1 MTLKPQQ
8 TKYQIKIIEN
18 IESLS
23 KWAINPW
30 RKYSL
35 ALLLFLIGYFI
46 GSSLG
51 MISAVYNIMDPIA
64 ALISVMIFEILI
76 NLRRSFIYN
85 QSKRLLLL
93 IIDFLRIG
101 LIYGFFTEGLKLL

>member
-85 QSKRLLLL
+85 QSKKLLLL

>member
-1 MTLKPQQ
+1 MILKPQQ
-8 TKYQIKIIEN
+8 TKFQRKVVEN
-18 IESLS
+18 IDSLS
-23 KWAINPW
+23 KWAHNPW
-30 RKYSL
+30 RRYSL
-35 ALLLFLIGYFI
+35 ALILFLIGYFI

-51 MISAVYNIMDPIA
+51 MISAVYNTMDPIA
-64 ALISVMIFEILI
+64 ALISVIIIEILI

-85 QSKRLLLL
+85 QTKKLLIL

>member
-85 QSKRLLLL
+85 KSKRLLLL

>member
-64 ALISVMIFEILI
+64 ALISVLIFEILI

>member
-1 MTLKPQQ
+1 MIIKPQQ
-8 TKYQIKIIEN
+8 TKFQRKVVEN

-30 RKYSL
+30 RRYSL
-35 ALLLFLIGYFI
+35 ALILFLIGYFI

-51 MISAVYNIMDPIA
+51 MISAVYNTMDPIA
-64 ALISVMIFEILI
+64 ALVSVLIIEILI

-85 QSKRLLLL
+85 QTRKLLLL

>member
-1 MTLKPQQ
+1 MIIKPQQ
-8 TKYQIKIIEN
+8 TKFQRKVVEN

-35 ALLLFLIGYFI
+35 GLILFLIGYFI

-51 MISAVYNIMDPIA
+51 MISAVYNTMDPIA
-64 ALISVMIFEILI
+64 ALVSVLIIEILI

-85 QSKRLLLL
+85 KTKKLLLL

-101 LIYGFFTEGLKLL
+101 LVYGFFTEGLKLL

>member
-1 MTLKPQQ
+1 MVLKPQQ
-8 TKYQIKIIEN
+8 TKFQRKVVEN
-18 IESLS
+18 LENLS
-23 KWAINPW
+23 NWAINPW

-35 ALLLFLIGYFI
+35 ALLIFLIGYFL
-46 GSSLG
+46 GSSVG
-51 MISAVYNIMDPIA
+51 MISAVYNTMDPIA
-64 ALISVMIFEILI
+64 ALVSVIIIEILI

-85 QSKRLLLL
+85 KTKKLLLL